1 MHALFTLRLLFC
13 VYLIICLICRWVFK
27 QNWYPVTLIDLPPLT
42 ASCFLAFH
50 MFLVHT
56 FCGLS
61 FFDVV
66 IYKLFGWNRKQFHF
80 VSYVFWAYW
89 STRSAEKWI
98 EVICDKIGIPSAILN
113 PNHFKWKRLESNTRI
128 TINLL

>member
-1 MHALFTLRLLFC
+1 MHALFILRLLFC

-61 FFDVV
+61 FFFNVV
-66 IYKLFGWNRKQFHF
+66 IYKLFGWIRKQFHF
-80 VSYVFWAYW
+80 VSSVFIE
-89 STRSAEKWI
+89 THI
-98 EVICDKIGIPSAILN
+98 EVHVQEVQKNESKLCDKIGIPSAIIN
-113 PNHFKWKRLESNTRI
+113 PNYLMKEAWMKY
-128 TINLL
+128 

>member
-1 MHALFTLRLLFC
+1 MHALFILRLLFC

-61 FFDVV
+61 FFFFFDVV

-80 VSYVFWAYW
+80 VSSVFIEAH
-89 STRSAEKWI
+89 I
-98 EVICDKIGIPSAILN
+98 EVQEVQKNESKLCDKIGIPSAIIN
-113 PNHFKWKRLESNTRI
+113 PNYLMKEAWIKY
-128 TINLL
+128 